1 MAAEDQITATQ
12 GRLFHPEKKSQGNH
26 GMAEEDQITTT
37 PGRLFHPE
45 TKSLKGIMEWPKK
58 IK

>member
-1 MAAEDQITATQ
+1 MAAED
-12 GRLFHPEKKSQGNH
+12 RPSVPPRDKKSQGNH